1 MIRTLTSISELS
13 IIDQRTSENIT
24 IFQKIVFDDTNQKR
38 GGFATVYP
46 ISSIDDSPTGDKY
59 LLKIIWP
66 NDKPDADYRPHE
78 SIQLLHNKIKRDQL
92 KTGLPI
98 YVSQPGLMGLPFAVF
113 YGYDAILEQHCTGM
127 LMYNLGQLGYKDVW
141 EGRGG
146 IIEVSDEVNMLN
158 KLHLGHQ
165 LFRTVEWLH
174 GHNFIHSDLDVSA
187 VFIDEEAGRLALI
200 DFDGG
205 FHYDEQEKPG
215 TVGKLS
221 YTLDYLFGRL
231 LNALSIKQD
240 IRTIDRL
247 QGEHFKVAAMFFEII
262 FATTQYFFLQSGE
275 ENKTKYAQNYS
286 WPEVNFSDAIANIDN
301 ASAHGQLVGMLEQF
315 SQGPGEEFVAAWKRV
330 FSKGFIKGYERYS
343 AGQWRK
349 MVEDILPAVQFQPV
363 VLNFSSNK
371 YQVHKQNET
380 ITLTWIVKQADA
392 VFINDQLQND
402 TEGTLEVTPGG
413 DHTYTLRAVS
423 YFGKAVEE
431 FSIAAVPVEPSF
443 RSLATSTDLRE
454 NLDPIRL
461 RWQADNCDFVTVAG
475 VSGNLPVV
483 HTLEV
488 SPTDRVA
495 YRVTAHGFFGQKVT
509 KEITVD
515 VIIPRIDHFSYEVN
529 LEHGIRNVDLL
540 FKVANAE
547 RVEILP
553 QLGVVDADSGVA
565 HVPISYPTEF
575 ILTASGLFG
584 SVSQIITAH
593 PFPVPAVVEL
603 RMEQPI
609 LQLSTAI
616 SPAELN
622 VPDFEYATLGIAD
635 IMPSFH
641 PVELDTDRLRDS
653 LKPPD
658 FLTTNKLEAT
668 KTPRASSF
676 SHLYDYISQKVKKT
690 PRI

>member
-24 IFQKIVFDDTNQKR
+24 IFQKIVFDDTNQKK

-46 ISSIDDSPTGDKY
+46 ISSIDDTPSGDKY
-59 LLKIIWP
+59 LLKISWV

-78 SIQLLHNKIKRDQL
+78 TIQLLHTKIKRDQL

-98 YVSQPGLMGLPFAVF
+98 YASQPGLMGLPFAVF
-113 YGYDAILEQHCTGM
+113 YGYDAIIEQHCTGM

-215 TVGKLS
+215 TAGKLS

-240 IRTIDRL
+240 IRTIDHL
-247 QGEHFKVAAMFFEII
+247 QGEHFKIAAMFFEII

-275 ENKTKYAQNYS
+275 ENKAKYAQNYS

-315 SQGPGEEFVAAWKRV
+315 SQGGGGEIVAAWKRV
-330 FSKGFIKGYERYS
+330 FGNGFIKGYERYS

-349 MVEDILPAVQFQPV
+349 MVENILPAAQFQPV

-371 YQVHKQNET
+371 PQVHKQDET

-402 TEGTLEVTPGG
+402 TEGTLEVIPGG
-413 DHTYTLRAVS
+413 DHTYTLRAVN
-423 YFGKAVEE
+423 YFGKAVEAV
-431 FSIAAVPVEPSF
+431 SIAAVRVEPTF
-443 RSLATSTDLRE
+443 RTLSTSADTRS
-454 NLDPIRL
+454 NLDPIVL
-461 RWQADNCDFVTVAG
+461 RWQVDNCDSVTVAG
-475 VSGNLPVV
+475 LSENFPAV
-483 HTLEV
+483 HSLEV
-488 SPTDRVA
+488 SPTDRVT

-515 VIIPRIDHFSYEVN
+515 VISPQIDHFSFEVN

-540 FKVANAE
+540 FKVTNAE

-553 QLGVVDADSGVA
+553 QVGRVDTNLGVV
-565 HVPISYPTEF
+565 HVPISYSTDFEL
-575 ILTASGLFG
+575 IAIGHFG
-584 SVSQIITAH
+584 RVNQIITAH

-616 SPAELN
+616 SPAELKM
-622 VPDFEYATLGIAD
+622 PDFEHVTLGIAD
-635 IMPSFH
+635 IMPSFQ
-641 PVELDTDRLRDS
+641 PVELDIDRLRES

-658 FLTTNKLEAT
+658 FLTANKLEVT
-668 KTPRASSF
+668 KTPRAFSF
-676 SHLYDYISQKVKKT
+676 SHLFDYISQKIKKT
-690 PRI
+690 P